1 MSIALNGQ
9 PYAVAYGV
17 VNEPVSLR
25 RHAGLLMPVAWQSP
39 RRTAKVVRSPGAI
52 IAHPRLLQASP
63 QSCQNGKP
71 SATAVK
77 RFAGRRW
84 LTDSSHGLGQFSLRM
99 GQMISAPWQSA
110 CVPRWWR
117 AYGESDCACTSVNTR
132 IMNASNSSSEWNRAT
147 WPDTRCSTRPSYQG
161 DAPVG
166 WGRNCT
172 TKTRLVGSDG

>member
-1 MSIALNGQ
+1 MRAYLCQSLGKVRDVRRRSCDLLGQ
-9 PYAVAYGV
+9 S
-17 VNEPVSLR
+17 SLIHGSCR
-25 RHAGLLMPVAWQSP
+25 LRNNRARTASP
-39 RRTAKVVRSPGAI
+39 RL
-52 IAHPRLLQASP
+52 RLSNESLKYYVSF
-63 QSCQNGKP
+63 
-71 SATAVK
+71 VK

-99 GQMISAPWQSA
+99 GQTISAPWQSA